1 MRPRARPSGGLD
13 RHHVVAGDGVLSRLA
28 IVGPGLHELPALLD
42 DGAALVGPLQ
52 GIALDVGQAQLDDL
66 PSQGARMTYRLF
78 RDSLVPIRAEPI
90 SPIDPPTRTSGSQ
103 TGSAQSRRASWTIGA
118 GPSRAAAVVS
128 IQAPVMIQ
136 KPKS

>member
-66 PSQGARMTYRLF
+66 PSQGGQNDLSVISRLARPHK
-78 RDSLVPIRAEPI
+78 S
-90 SPIDPPTRTSGSQ
+90 RTDQSDR
-103 TGSAQSRRASWTIGA
+103 SAHQD
-118 GPSRAAAVVS
+118 
-128 IQAPVMIQ
+128 
-136 KPKS
+136 